1 MKTAPAPKLARL
13 VTAFIVAS
21 GQLFSQSIS
30 TNPPAMTASPG
41 SIKVIFD
48 TDFLVPPQD
57 DGLALALAL
66 KSPELKILGVTTVAG
81 NGEIHKETA
90 DALREL
96 EIAGRTDIPVYMGA
110 VRPLMHEKSEWAT
123 TVHGK
128 WWSDEAPAP
137 PPGGFAKIQAAKGS
151 AIDFIVRTVN
161 ENPGQVI
168 IIAIGPL
175 TNIAMAI
182 RQDPAFAKN
191 VKQINI
197 MGGSIGMLDG
207 GAGNV
212 TPNAEFNFWV
222 DPEAAQVVLRSG
234 IPVNLTPLNV
244 TRKTDFSDD
253 YLKQTIAIDNPLTD
267 LIKDRMSQMSGRG
280 TTRTPPPNPGVS
292 RGGRQMF
299 DELTVATVIDPTL
312 VKSRSLYV
320 DLDISHGPDYG
331 VSVGGAKPWEG
342 GEDAKPIS
350 VQYDVDNDR
359 FMEMFV
365 KRLTEK

>member
-1 MKTAPAPKLARL
+1 MRKAAAVVVAALIGAVMWASGALRAQSTSAPATSVSA
-13 VTAFIVAS
+13 
-21 GQLFSQSIS
+21 
-30 TNPPAMTASPG
+30 PG

-66 KSPELKILGVTTVAG
+66 KSPELKILGITTVAG

-110 VRPLMHEKSEWAT
+110 NRPLLHEKTDWDT

-128 WWSDEAPAP
+128 WWSDEPPAP
-137 PPGGFAKIQAAKGS
+137 PPGGFAKIQVAKGS
-151 AIDFIVRTVN
+151 AVDFIVRTVD
-161 ENPGQVI
+161 ENPGDI
-168 IIAIGPL
+168 TIIAIGPL

-182 RQDPAFAKN
+182 RQDAAFAKN

-197 MGGSIGMLDG
+197 MGGAIGMLDG

-244 TRKTDFSDD
+244 TSKTDFSND
-253 YLKQTIAIDNPLTD
+253 YLKEIAAVNGPITN
-267 LIKDRMSQMSGRG
+267 LISDRMNQMNRLNSGR
-280 TTRTPPPNPGVS
+280 TPAPNPGVK

-312 VKSRSLYV
+312 VKSRTLYV
-320 DLDISHGPDYG
+320 DVDINHGPNYG

-342 GEDAKPIS
+342 GEAAKPIS

-365 KRLTEK
+365 KRITGK

>member
-1 MKTAPAPKLARL
+1 MTTTPIVATQIA
-13 VTAFIVAS
+13 AFILAI
-21 GQLFSQSIS
+21 GHLHSQSNS
-30 TNPPAMTASPG
+30 TPSPTGAASAG

-66 KSPELKILGVTTVAG
+66 KSPELKILGITTVAG

-110 VRPLMHEKSEWAT
+110 VRPLIHAKTDWAA

-128 WWSDEAPAP
+128 WWSDEPPAP
-137 PPGGFAKIQAAKGS
+137 PPGGFAKIQAQKGN

-161 ENPGQVI
+161 ENPGQITIV
-168 IIAIGPL
+168 AIGPL

-182 RQDPAFAKN
+182 RQDPTFAKN

-222 DPEAAQVVLRSG
+222 DPEAAQVVLQSG

-253 YLKQTIAIDNPLTD
+253 YVKQTIAVENPLTS
-267 LIKDRMSQMSGRG
+267 LIKDRMNQMSGRG
-280 TTRTPPPNPGVS
+280 PARTPASNPGVA

-320 DLDISHGPDYG
+320 DVDINHGPDYG
-331 VSVGGAKPWEG
+331 VSVGGTKPWEG

-350 VQYDVDNDR
+350 VQYDVDNER

-365 KRLTEK
+365 KRLTGK